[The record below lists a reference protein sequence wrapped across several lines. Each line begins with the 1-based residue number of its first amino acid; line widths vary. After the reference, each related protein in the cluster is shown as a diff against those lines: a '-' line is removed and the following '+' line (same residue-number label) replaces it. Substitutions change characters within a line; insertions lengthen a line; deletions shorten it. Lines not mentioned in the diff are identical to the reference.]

1 MADIKLLKR
10 ELKVLTFDQYGTVVD
25 MQGGLTKIATPYL
38 EEKGW
43 KGEPSRFVTW
53 WRRTHFENSMIDA
66 LCDRGHTP
74 YREIGHRAVSFTLD
88 RAGIQHTS
96 AEVEMLVSEIEKLTP
111 FPEVPD
117 ALKRLAKQYR
127 LVILSNGDRDML
139 EAAKPYLG
147 HKFDQ
152 TIYTEEAL
160 HRLVEIHYIIGLENE
175 SQKYAKLLGYNYQS
189 SQWYEKSYAIFD
201 KMYEKSKKDNEIKK
215 RKQNSLLKKFKSL
228 F

>member
-1 MADIKLLKR
+1 
-10 ELKVLTFDQYGTVVD
+10 
-25 MQGGLTKIATPYL
+25 
-38 EEKGW
+38 
-43 KGEPSRFVTW
+43 
-53 WRRTHFENSMIDA
+53 MIDA

-139 EAAKPYLG
+139 EAAKPTWDINLIKQYQCKKQDILN
-147 HKFDQ
+147 H
-152 TIYTEEAL
+152 IE
-160 HRLVEIHYIIGLENE
+160 RLT
-175 SQKYAKLLGYNYQS
+175 KK
-189 SQWYEKSYAIFD
+189 QWS
-201 KMYEKSKKDNEIKK
+201 
-215 RKQNSLLKKFKSL
+215 
-228 F
+228 